1 MADSSLSRRQTAA
14 VVAAIAGLS
23 AASVAA
29 GVWLLRTRERQHASR
44 APPLPTPA
52 PPRQRISPPESPFKT
67 AGADGGPA
75 SPNGRCWDWL
85 SSSDDVVTRTTS
97 GKTASCSIVAA
108 EPQAGPAPAPEFQLA
123 CSSSRTG
130 PDAIPRNAADPAGNP
145 PLEVRVS
152 IGASDGVAAA
162 AARALNEPPGV
173 STPTQEPQPPP
184 RSSAQLLEAQSGSSW
199 AADGGWRLESM
210 SASSLS
216 SLRVSSTPSLFG
228 TAASGRQPGS
238 GTAQYPG
245 GGGLRA
251 PSGSSSSM
259 RHASGGTSRRPSD
272 TAGGSWHHVAAA
284 FSADS
289 VPGGELLGRA
299 SAPSLSCGSSSQ
311 ALGTRLTSLS
321 HPQLAAAIS
330 LLADPE
336 AIAEEAPAVQ
346 PADGPQE
353 KGRVH
358 LHELQLYRRPDG
370 KPWQLGRGSFGHVS
384 PLSRQHDV

>member
-23 AASVAA
+23 AAASVAA

-67 AGADGGPA
+67 AGADSGPA
-75 SPNGRCWDWL
+75 SPIGRCWDWL

-97 GKTASCSIVAA
+97 SRTASSSIAAA
-108 EPQAGPAPAPEFQLA
+108 EPQAGPAPAPELQLA
-123 CSSSRTG
+123 RSSTRTG
-130 PDAIPRNAADPAGNP
+130 PDVIPRDAADPAGNP

-162 AARALNEPPGV
+162 AARALSEPPGV

-184 RSSAQLLEAQSGSSW
+184 RSSAQLLEAQSGSSC

-216 SLRVSSTPSLFG
+216 SLRVPSTPSLFG

-245 GGGLRA
+245 GGGGLRA
-251 PSGSSSSM
+251 PSGGSM
-259 RHASGGTSRRPSD
+259 RHASGGTSRSPSD

-284 FSADS
+284 FSADA
-289 VPGGELLGRA
+289 VPGGELLGRS

-311 ALGTRLTSLS
+311 ALGARLTSLS
-321 HPQLAAAIS
+321 HPELAAAIS

-353 KGRVH
+353 EGRVH

-384 PLSRQHDV
+384 PLLRQHDV